1 MNSSQLFESTTAK
14 PLQYKKQ
21 MKFGIIVAEPYIL
34 ALQYKKQMK
43 SGTIVAEPYIL
54 ALQYKKTNEM
64 SYILK
69 LSCMQVSGL

>member
-1 MNSSQLFESTTAK
+1 MFCQYDLYPLKYTIQTTC
-14 PLQYKKQ
+14 
-21 MKFGIIVAEPYIL
+21 FSGTIVVDPYIL